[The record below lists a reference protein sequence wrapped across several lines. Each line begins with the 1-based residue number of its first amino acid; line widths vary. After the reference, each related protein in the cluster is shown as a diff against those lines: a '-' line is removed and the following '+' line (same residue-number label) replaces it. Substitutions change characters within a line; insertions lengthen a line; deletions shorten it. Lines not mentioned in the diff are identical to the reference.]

1 MSKKPSENPARPDG
15 RNHDTENAYAQMAR
29 EKKREVKALEWSEAL
44 ISDVSDDEAR

>member
-1 MSKKPSENPARPDG
+1 MSKKPSENPARPDS
-15 RNHDTENAYAQMAR
+15 RNQDTENDYAQMAR